1 MKKYIYYSAICISL
15 LCLTFSL
22 ILKGSFNEFNT
33 SYVKHNIEYLSS
45 DEFKGRLAG
54 SSENLRVVNEI
65 SELFKEYS
73 LKPLDKDFKESFKA
87 AIPVKNNK
95 TSSLKILNNSCIIK
109 DFSLGKDFKDDLLN
123 FKKSSIE
130 FTNKDTV
137 CIYSNSFS
145 LFKDG
150 IEYLFYVNLD
160 NSFSFRSS
168 FCGNSNYGFVIQI
181 TTATFNEILDSLRNG
196 YTLKVELP
204 YDVKETELYNVVGK
218 INGLSKKLP
227 PLILTA
233 HFDHLGSDSLD
244 TVYKGALDNASGIS
258 FLLELMRNFS
268 SLKFPIRDIIFVAL
282 NGEEMGLIGSDAFAS
297 KYKDIL
303 SGAEVINFDMI
314 GADNIP
320 VTFILGKDSKNS
332 YSSLLNN
339 LENICNSKNIK
350 YLENYANS
358 SDHASFINN
367 NFDSLTIS
375 HSDTTNI
382 HTPNDT
388 ADKISAPAI
397 YNVYELISDEIKN
410 YAYNDIFLLFYN
422 SKIILFFT
430 ISSFLLVSF
439 RIIKIKKF

>member
-1 MKKYIYYSAICISL
+1 M
-15 LCLTFSL
+15 
-22 ILKGSFNEFNT
+22 
-33 SYVKHNIEYLSS
+33 
-45 DEFKGRLAG
+45 
-54 SSENLRVVNEI
+54 
-65 SELFKEYS
+65 
-73 LKPLDKDFKESFKA
+73 
-87 AIPVKNNK
+87 
-95 TSSLKILNNSCIIK
+95 
-109 DFSLGKDFKDDLLN
+109 
-123 FKKSSIE
+123 
-130 FTNKDTV
+130 
-137 CIYSNSFS
+137 
-145 LFKDG
+145 
-150 IEYLFYVNLD
+150 
-160 NSFSFRSS
+160 
-168 FCGNSNYGFVIQI
+168 
-181 TTATFNEILDSLRNG
+181 
-196 YTLKVELP
+196 
-204 YDVKETELYNVVGK
+204 
-218 INGLSKKLP
+218 
-227 PLILTA
+227 
-233 HFDHLGSDSLD
+233 
-244 TVYKGALDNASGIS
+244 
-258 FLLELMRNFS
+258 
-268 SLKFPIRDIIFVAL
+268 AL